1 MCNVDSRTITD
12 CSLVFAVLCESGM
25 KKEREELTVAA
36 VHHMSERTEATPP
49 HRFVLARMIETKM
62 VICPIRVD
70 VYSIT
75 KDSEACG
82 RVD

>member
-1 MCNVDSRTITD
+1 
-12 CSLVFAVLCESGM
+12 M

-36 VHHMSERTEATPP
+36 VLHMSERTEATPP